1 MGFILPQTFPLRT
14 LISTESENEER
25 NENNE
30 IGKLWGGSL
39 LHYVHFVHVDANEGN
54 WLWCKKKKKKKT
66 MYQPK
71 AMYWK
76 YFKHTETLTAIPYV
90 KDIA

>member
-54 WLWCKKKKKKKT
+54 
-66 MYQPK
+66 
-71 AMYWK
+71 
-76 YFKHTETLTAIPYV
+76 
-90 KDIA
+90 